1 MDMPCVEWKSRASKR
16 VRSLRGFAQLLRRAP
31 SVARIL
37 RRPSSTVGAKG
48 SRCSRRQLRF
58 SPLPWAPCM
67 RFDHLRV
74 VWPYLLGATLLVAC
88 DVDLREGWFRC
99 DSHGACPEGWTCR
112 DDGRCWSTPSDS
124 KVEPA
129 TRPD

>member
-1 MDMPCVEWKSRASKR
+1 
-16 VRSLRGFAQLLRRAP
+16 
-31 SVARIL
+31 
-37 RRPSSTVGAKG
+37 
-48 SRCSRRQLRF
+48 
-58 SPLPWAPCM
+58 M

-129 TRPD
+129 TRPDAGEGPPRADAGPDAASDATSDAGRGPGCVPGGCADPQICVAGQ